1 MPIQSSDMPAIEEI
15 KQLKARYFRFL
26 DTKQWTKL
34 RGLFTDDAVF
44 EGTFDPFKGPDDFIA
59 GVSKFNQNTVTVHHG
74 HMPEIRIISPTTAR
88 AIWALADFIEIT
100 ATEGQPP
107 RAQRGFTGFG
117 HYQEKYRK
125 EGYGKM
131 VMKEAMDQMP
141 KLFPNQPIKISAQAY
156 LQKFYEGFGFEKVS
170 EPYLEDDIPH
180 IAMVFGH

>member
-26 DTKQWTKL
+26 DTKQWTNL

-74 HMPEIRIISPTTAR
+74 HMPEIRITSPTTAR
-88 AIWALADFIEIT
+88 AIWALADFIEIK
-100 ATEGQPP
+100 AAEGQPP
-107 RAQRGFTGFG
+107 GAQQRGFTGFG

-125 EGYGKM
+125 EGDTWKIAFMRLTRIRVDPLLGEGK
-131 VMKEAMDQMP
+131 VPELNPRQLRSVADNF
-141 KLFPNQPIKISAQAY
+141 LE
-156 LQKFYEGFGFEKVS
+156 EG
-170 EPYLEDDIPH
+170 
-180 IAMVFGH
+180 